1 MKQIVAAL
9 AALLVFSQSAQ
20 AHTWVDS
27 TLGGY
32 PAFLITP
39 TTPAPG
45 NPWIAYAPTLAN
57 DDGDIDLPAPPGAG
71 GEPGYFT
78 AYLDAG
84 IAIAGIAPGVGGAGD
99 KMGNPAHRAAY
110 TLLYD
115 ELVGDGYAPKFS
127 FHARSRGGLL
137 AHNWAADNPGKVAAI
152 GGLFP
157 VTNYLSYPGE
167 GLAAGLYGLTVQEF
181 NDDLDLYNPNERLL
195 PLFNSGVKMFHIA
208 GDSDTVVPLEDN
220 SQIMKDGYDAL
231 GGTMTLTVIAG
242 AGHGD
247 DNDFYNNQPFT
258 DFMIGETLAAAAT
271 VGPPTLNTL
280 SSVVPA
286 DDAEDVITTSNFV
299 ATFSEPIALTGS
311 GTINLK
317 NLSAGADI
325 PVTLPGGVTIVGS
338 VLTIDPASDLV
349 EGQEYAVE
357 ISPDAIEDLEATPLP
372 YAGLLSTDT
381 PNWSFTGVVPDE
393 TDPTI
398 SSLSPGEGASGVSVG
413 ADLEVTFDEEIVIG
427 TGNIT
432 IKDLDSPPAQT
443 VIPVGDGQ
451 ISVSGAVLT
460 INPGSNLAASTNYA
474 IQIDATAIDDLSG
487 NSFAGITVDTIWNFA
502 TQGEGA
508 IIPQGQL
515 TATSGGTDP
524 TWPDEQAVVDGTQM
538 TGEGATGL
546 HKGTL
551 SYPDGWYTTEANNWF
566 KVDLGAT
573 VDVGKMY
580 VWNGQEEIP
589 ERGVESADIYYST
602 VVTTDPIPTGGASS
616 GDWILITAGQ
626 AFNEIPVGTADF
638 LPSDAFDLDV
648 SARSIGLYLSGSG
661 GLSLSEL
668 QFFEADTAPPA
679 NTFANW
685 IGGYAVGGLTDFGD
699 DVDGDNL
706 TNGLEAWF
714 GTHPGQFNAGLS
726 EFSTDGTTTSFEH
739 PQNDDPPSDLSGY
752 YKWSTNLKDW
762 YASGNGPGGGLT
774 VSFVPNTVGTTTTVT
789 ATASE
794 ALDRLFVR
802 VGVMQN

>member
-1 MKQIVAAL
+1 MKQIITAL
-9 AALLVFSQSAQ
+9 AGLLVFSQSAQ

-57 DDGDIDLPAPPGAG
+57 DDGDIDLPVPPGAG

-84 IAIAGIAPGVGGAGD
+84 IAIAGIAPGVAGAGD

-167 GLAAGLYGLTVQEF
+167 GFAAGLYGLTVQEF

-195 PLFNSGVKMFHIA
+195 PLFNSGVKLFHIA

-242 AGHGD
+242 GGHGD
-247 DNDFYNNQPFT
+247 VSDFYNNQPFT

-271 VGPPTLNTL
+271 QG
-280 SSVVPA
+280 
-286 DDAEDVITTSNFV
+286 
-299 ATFSEPIALTGS
+299 
-311 GTINLK
+311 
-317 NLSAGADI
+317 
-325 PVTLPGGVTIVGS
+325 
-338 VLTIDPASDLV
+338 
-349 EGQEYAVE
+349 
-357 ISPDAIEDLEATPLP
+357 
-372 YAGLLSTDT
+372 
-381 PNWSFTGVVPDE
+381 PDE

-398 SSLSPGEGASGVSVG
+398 SSLSPGEGVSGVSVG

-432 IKDLDSPPAQT
+432 IKDLDSPAQT
-443 VIPVGDGQ
+443 VMIPVGDGQ

-524 TWPDEQAVVDGTQM
+524 TWADEQAVVDGTQM
-538 TGEGATGL
+538 ISGEGATGL

-551 SYPDGWYTTEANNWF
+551 SVTPIYGWYTSEANNWF

-573 VDVGKMY
+573 VAVGKMY

-589 ERGVESADIYYST
+589 DRGVESADIYYST

-626 AFNEIPVGTADF
+626 AFNEIPAGEADF

-668 QFFEADTAPPA
+668 QFFTADTAPPA

-685 IGGYAVGGLTDFGD
+685 IGGYAVGELTDFGD

-706 TNGLEAWF
+706 TNELEAWF

-726 EFSTDGTTTSFEH
+726 EFSIDGTTTGFEH

-752 YKWSTNLKDW
+752 YEWSTNLKDW
-762 YASGNGPGGGLT
+762 YASGNGPGDGLT

-794 ALDRLFVR
+794 ALDCLFVR

>member
-1 MKQIVAAL
+1 MKQIITAL
-9 AALLVFSQSAQ
+9 AGLLVFSQSAQ

-57 DDGDIDLPAPPGAG
+57 DDGDIDLPVPPGAG

-84 IAIAGIAPGVGGAGD
+84 IAIAGIAPGVAGAGD

-167 GLAAGLYGLTVQEF
+167 GFAAGLYGLTVQEF

-195 PLFNSGVKMFHIA
+195 PLFNSGVKLFHIA

-242 AGHGD
+242 GGHGD
-247 DNDFYNNQPFT
+247 VSDFYNNQPFT

-271 VGPPTLNTL
+271 QG
-280 SSVVPA
+280 
-286 DDAEDVITTSNFV
+286 
-299 ATFSEPIALTGS
+299 
-311 GTINLK
+311 
-317 NLSAGADI
+317 
-325 PVTLPGGVTIVGS
+325 
-338 VLTIDPASDLV
+338 
-349 EGQEYAVE
+349 
-357 ISPDAIEDLEATPLP
+357 
-372 YAGLLSTDT
+372 
-381 PNWSFTGVVPDE
+381 PDE

-398 SSLSPGEGASGVSVG
+398 SSLSPGEGVSGVSVG

-432 IKDLDSPPAQT
+432 IKDLDSPAQT
-443 VIPVGDGQ
+443 VMIPVGDGQ

-524 TWPDEQAVVDGTQM
+524 TWADEQAVVDGTQM
-538 TGEGATGL
+538 ISGEGATGL

-551 SYPDGWYTTEANNWF
+551 SVTPIYGWYTSEANNWF

-573 VDVGKMY
+573 VAVGKMY

-589 ERGVESADIYYST
+589 DRGVESADIYYST

-668 QFFEADTAPPA
+668 QFFTADTAPPA

-685 IGGYAVGGLTDFGD
+685 IGGYAVGELTDFGD

-706 TNGLEAWF
+706 TNELEAWF

-726 EFSTDGTTTSFEH
+726 EFSIDGTTTGFEH

-752 YKWSTNLKDW
+752 YEWSTNLKDW
-762 YASGNGPGGGLT
+762 YASGNGPGDGLT

-794 ALDRLFVR
+794 ALDCLFVR

>member
-1 MKQIVAAL
+1 MKQIITAL
-9 AALLVFSQSAQ
+9 AGLLVFSQSAQ

-57 DDGDIDLPAPPGAG
+57 DDGDIDLPVPPGAG

-84 IAIAGIAPGVGGAGD
+84 IAIAGIAPGVAGAGD

-167 GLAAGLYGLTVQEF
+167 GFAAGLYGLTVQEF

-195 PLFNSGVKMFHIA
+195 PLFNSGVKLFHIA

-242 AGHGD
+242 GGHGD
-247 DNDFYNNQPFT
+247 VSDFYNNQPFT

-271 VGPPTLNTL
+271 QG
-280 SSVVPA
+280 
-286 DDAEDVITTSNFV
+286 
-299 ATFSEPIALTGS
+299 
-311 GTINLK
+311 
-317 NLSAGADI
+317 
-325 PVTLPGGVTIVGS
+325 
-338 VLTIDPASDLV
+338 
-349 EGQEYAVE
+349 
-357 ISPDAIEDLEATPLP
+357 
-372 YAGLLSTDT
+372 
-381 PNWSFTGVVPDE
+381 PDE

-398 SSLSPGEGASGVSVG
+398 SSLSPGEGVSGVSVGADLEVTFDEEIVIGTGNITIKDLDSPAQTVMIPVGDGQISVSGAVLTINPGSNLAASTNYAIQIDATAIDDLSGNSFAGITVDTIWNFATQGSDVTDPTISSLSPVEGASGVSVG

-432 IKDLDSPPAQT
+432 IKDLDSPAQT
-443 VIPVGDGQ
+443 VMIPVGDGQ

-524 TWPDEQAVVDGTQM
+524 TWADEQAVVDGTQM

-551 SYPDGWYTTEANNWF
+551 SSPGNGWYTSEANNWF

-573 VDVGKMY
+573 VAVGKMY

-589 ERGVESADIYYST
+589 DRGVESADIYYST
-602 VVTTDPIPTGGASS
+602 VVTTDAIPTGGASR

-626 AFNEIPVGTADF
+626 AFNEIPAGTADF

-661 GLSLSEL
+661 GISLSEL
-668 QFFEADTAPPA
+668 QFFDGRHRASGQHVRQLDRRLCCWRTDRLRRRCRRRQSHQRTGGVVWDTP
-679 NTFANW
+679 
-685 IGGYAVGGLTDFGD
+685 GAVQC
-699 DVDGDNL
+699 
-706 TNGLEAWF
+706 GLERI
-714 GTHPGQFNAGLS
+714 QYRR
-726 EFSTDGTTTSFEH
+726 
-739 PQNDDPPSDLSGY
+739 NDHRLR
-752 YKWSTNLKDW
+752 
-762 YASGNGPGGGLT
+762 AS
-774 VSFVPNTVGTTTTVT
+774 
-789 ATASE
+789 AE
-794 ALDRLFVR
+794 R
-802 VGVMQN
+802 

>member
-1 MKQIVAAL
+1 MKQIITAL
-9 AALLVFSQSAQ
+9 AGLLVFSQSAQ

-57 DDGDIDLPAPPGAG
+57 DDGDIDLPVPPGAG

-84 IAIAGIAPGVGGAGD
+84 IAIAGIAPGVAGAGD

-167 GLAAGLYGLTVQEF
+167 GFAAGLYGLTVQEF

-195 PLFNSGVKMFHIA
+195 PLFNSGVKLFHIA

-242 AGHGD
+242 GGHGD
-247 DNDFYNNQPFT
+247 VSDFYNNQPFT

-271 VGPPTLNTL
+271 QG
-280 SSVVPA
+280 
-286 DDAEDVITTSNFV
+286 
-299 ATFSEPIALTGS
+299 
-311 GTINLK
+311 
-317 NLSAGADI
+317 
-325 PVTLPGGVTIVGS
+325 
-338 VLTIDPASDLV
+338 
-349 EGQEYAVE
+349 
-357 ISPDAIEDLEATPLP
+357 
-372 YAGLLSTDT
+372 
-381 PNWSFTGVVPDE
+381 PDE

-398 SSLSPGEGASGVSVG
+398 SSLSPGEGVSGVSVG

-432 IKDLDSPPAQT
+432 IKDLDSPAQT
-443 VIPVGDGQ
+443 VMIPVGDGQ

-515 TATSGGTDP
+515 TATSGGTYP
-524 TWPDEQAVVDGTQM
+524 TWADEQAVVDGTQM

-551 SYPDGWYTTEANNWF
+551 SYPDGWYTSEANNWF

-573 VDVGKMY
+573 VAVGKMY

-589 ERGVESADIYYST
+589 DRGVVSADIYYST
-602 VVTTDPIPTGGASS
+602 VVTTDAIPTGGASL
-616 GDWILITAGQ
+616 GDWILITDDQ
-626 AFNEIPVGTADF
+626 AFNEIPAGTADF

-648 SARSIGLYLSGSG
+648 SARSIGLYLSGTNG
-661 GLSLSEL
+661 GISLSEL

-706 TNGLEAWF
+706 TNELEAWF

-726 EFSTDGTTTSFEH
+726 EFSIDGTTTGFEH

-752 YKWSTNLKDW
+752 YEWSTNLKDW
-762 YASGNGPGGGLT
+762 YASGNGPGDGLT

-794 ALDRLFVR
+794 ALDCLFVR
-802 VGVMQN
+802 VGVKQN